1 MKTQLNYVRS
11 KVTVRPQLTEIEK
24 AVERAQ
30 QIKLTESARM
40 QFPKTENY

>member
-11 KVTVRPQLTEIEK
+11 KVTARPTQTEIQK
-24 AVERAQ
+24 ALSKAEAN
-30 QIKLTESARM
+30 KLTESARM